1 MITADGK
8 RIDRAAALEP
18 FDVHVAGRVRQARTS
33 RGWSRA
39 KLAEEIGL
47 SEQQIT
53 KWELP
58 SNRMYV
64 SRLYAVAQALGYP
77 LAWFFEGFRG
87 LSARIPSM
95 TSTASP
101 TADVLSLLT
110 PETIRLLEQYTALS
124 PTRQRLV
131 RQFMGEMQPVAQ
143 GAAGATETPAEQED
157 GPLPVRV

>member
-18 FDVHVAGRVRQARTS
+18 IDVHIAGRVRQARTT
-33 RGWSRA
+33 RDWSRA
-39 KLAEEIGL
+39 KLGAEIGM

-58 SNRMYV
+58 SNRMYA
-64 SRLYAVAQALGYP
+64 SRLWAVSQALSYP
-77 LAWFFEGFRG
+77 VSFFFDGFRA
-87 LSARIPSM
+87 LSSRIPSM
-95 TSTASP
+95 TGTGSP
-101 TADVLSLLT
+101 AADVLSLLT

-124 PTRQRLV
+124 PARQRLV
-131 RQFMGEMQPVAQ
+131 RQFVGEMQPAAPC
-143 GAAGATETPAEQED
+143 AAGATETHAEQED

>member
-8 RIDRAAALEP
+8 RVDRAASLEP
-18 FDVHVAGRVRQARTS
+18 FDVHVAGRVRQARTE
-33 RGWSRA
+33 RRWSRA
-39 KLAEEIGL
+39 KLADAIGL

-64 SRLYAVAQALGYP
+64 SRLYAVAQALNYP
-77 LAWFFEGFRG
+77 IGWFFEGFRS

-95 TSTASP
+95 SSTGSP

-110 PETIRLLEQYTALS
+110 PETIRLVEQYAALT
-124 PTRQRLV
+124 PNRQRLV
-131 RQFMGEMQPVAQ
+131 RQFMAEMQPAI
-143 GAAGATETPAEQED
+143 ETPEEQED
-157 GPLPVRV
+157 GPLSVRV

>member
-39 KLAEEIGL
+39 RLAEEIGL

-131 RQFMGEMQPVAQ
+131 RQFMAEMQPAI
-143 GAAGATETPAEQED
+143 ETPAEQED
-157 GPLPVRV
+157 GPLSVRV

>member
-1 MITADGK
+1 MITEDGK
-8 RIDRAAALEP
+8 RVDRAASLEP
-18 FDVHVAGRVRQARTS
+18 IDVHVAGRVRQARTS
-33 RGWSRA
+33 RGWSRV

-58 SNRMYV
+58 SNRMYA

-77 LAWFFEGFRG
+77 VAWFFDGFRS

-95 TSTASP
+95 TSTATP

-110 PETIRLLEQYTALS
+110 PETIRLLEQYTALT
-124 PTRQRLV
+124 PNRQRLV
-131 RQFMGEMQPVAQ
+131 RQFLGEMQP
-143 GAAGATETPAEQED
+143 ATETKAPAEQED
-157 GPLPVRV
+157 GPLSVRV

>member
-8 RIDRAAALEP
+8 RVDRAASLEP
-18 FDVHVAGRVRQARTS
+18 FDVHVAGRVRQARTE
-33 RGWSRA
+33 RRWSR
-39 KLAEEIGL
+39 KRLAEEIGL

-64 SRLYAVAQALGYP
+64 SRLYAVAQALNYP
-77 LAWFFEGFRG
+77 IGWFFEGFR
-87 LSARIPSM
+87 SFAARIPSLGA
-95 TSTASP
+95 ASP

-110 PETIRLLEQYTALS
+110 PETIRLVEQYAALTPS
-124 PTRQRLV
+124 RQRLV
-131 RQFMGEMQPVAQ
+131 RQFMGEMQPAI
-143 GAAGATETPAEQED
+143 ETSEEQED

>member
-8 RIDRAAALEP
+8 RVDRAASLEP
-18 FDVHVAGRVRQARTS
+18 FDVHVAGRVRQARTE
-33 RGWSRA
+33 RRWSRA
-39 KLAEEIGL
+39 KLADEIGL

-64 SRLYAVAQALGYP
+64 SRLYAVAQALNYP
-77 LAWFFEGFRG
+77 IGWFFEGFRS

-95 TSTASP
+95 SSTGSP

-110 PETIRLLEQYTALS
+110 PETIRLVEQYAALT
-124 PTRQRLV
+124 PNRQRLV
-131 RQFMGEMQPVAQ
+131 RQFMAEMQPAI
-143 GAAGATETPAEQED
+143 ETPAEQED
-157 GPLPVRV
+157 GPLSVRV

>member
-8 RIDRAAALEP
+8 RVDRAASLEP
-18 FDVHVAGRVRQARTS
+18 FDVHVAGRVRQARTA
-33 RGWSRA
+33 RRWSRA

-64 SRLYAVAQALGYP
+64 SRLYAVAQALNYP
-77 LAWFFEGFRG
+77 IGWFFEGFRS

-95 TSTASP
+95 SSAASP

-110 PETIRLLEQYTALS
+110 PETIRLVEQYAALT
-124 PTRQRLV
+124 PNRQRLV
-131 RQFMGEMQPVAQ
+131 RQFMAEMQPEI
-143 GAAGATETPAEQED
+143 ETPAEQED
-157 GPLPVRV
+157 GPLSVRV